1 MSTAVRAQDM
11 IHARYFAFYLY
22 HSFHRLFL
30 FFLRSYI
37 HTTRY
42 HVQILDQ
49 NQKKD
54 DIIECVVCD
63 NNQNTSLN
71 VVLDQNLF
79 DNFRQSLFCM
89 FFFHIF
95 KLNQYFM
102 IISILVYEKN
112 DYEQIWLTIWNKST
126 IQCKWHLDFI
136 KKILE

>member
-54 DIIECVVCD
+54 DIIQCVVCD